1 MQPVSG
7 DLDEFVS
14 FCAELVCENGEPLEL
29 YDEQKTML
37 REYFAGIRETLI
49 LVPKKNGKST
59 LLGAL
64 ALYHLAVVDDAE
76 CVIVAAS
83 RDQAS
88 IMLRQAQGLIHRS
101 AMLQQMVRVKQREI
115 VSLVDGGR
123 VRVLASD
130 VDTADGVIVTLG
142 LVDELHRHKS
152 ADLYGVLRDGL
163 GPRNGQR

>member
-1 MQPVSG
+1 MHPGPG

-14 FCAELVCENGEPLEL
+14 FCAELMCENGEPLEL
-29 YDEQKTML
+29 YEEQSTML
-37 REYFAGIRETLI
+37 RDYFAGIRETLT